1 MPKDVDEDRRTP
13 PKVMTHQQFVL
24 IFSCLVA
31 ATSGYAQNE
40 GAERTKLPVSARI
53 QGKIVAQGGDRIG
66 NVVVTYSDGTEDQ
79 WSLKGN
85 CGDPKVSADG
95 TVGWEVYQLNP
106 DGKSLKTYGGLYIND
121 HLAVCFRG
129 KIVANLAPAK
139 SFIEGWAFSESGV
152 VIKSR
157 GAHGPAMIE
166 LFSLRTG
173 PPTASVWAYEKNLPA
188 WAEPF
193 ADTE

>member
-1 MPKDVDEDRRTP
+1 VLKATI
-13 PKVMTHQQFVL
+13 HNQFVL
-24 IFSCLVA
+24 IFSFLIV
-31 ATSGYAQNE
+31 ATSGYSQNE

-53 QGKIVAQGGDRIG
+53 QGRIVAQSGDRIG
-66 NVVVTYSDGTEDQ
+66 NVIVTYSDGTEDQ

-85 CGDPKVSADG
+85 CGDPKVSANG

-106 DGKSLKTYGGLYIND
+106 DEKSLKTYNGLYIND

-129 KIVANLAPAK
+129 KIVASLASGKA
-139 SFIEGWAFSESGV
+139 FIEGWAFTQNGV

-157 GAHGPAMIE
+157 GAHGPAVIE
-166 LFSLRTG
+166 LFSLHPG
-173 PPTASVWAYEKNLPA
+173 PPLASVWAYAKHLPA